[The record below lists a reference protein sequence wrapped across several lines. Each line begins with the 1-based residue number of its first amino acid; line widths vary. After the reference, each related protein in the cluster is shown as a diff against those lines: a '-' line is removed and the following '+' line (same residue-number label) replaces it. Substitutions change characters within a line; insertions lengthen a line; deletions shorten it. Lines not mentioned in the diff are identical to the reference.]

1 MGTKALTKG
10 QMGAR
15 ALLVVNLQMQGI
27 KLTDAEYRV
36 VILGLPFEEWPEPL
50 KAKAGR
56 LGELVR
62 IEDERAAS
70 PSPGR

>member
-1 MGTKALTKG
+1 MDTQLTENQRAARVALMFGMTAP
-10 QMGAR
+10 MTREEAMT
-15 ALLVVNLQMQGI
+15 ALDRLY
-27 KLTDAEYRV
+27 A
-36 VILGLPFEEWPEPL
+36 EWPETL

-70 PSPGR
+70 QSPEK